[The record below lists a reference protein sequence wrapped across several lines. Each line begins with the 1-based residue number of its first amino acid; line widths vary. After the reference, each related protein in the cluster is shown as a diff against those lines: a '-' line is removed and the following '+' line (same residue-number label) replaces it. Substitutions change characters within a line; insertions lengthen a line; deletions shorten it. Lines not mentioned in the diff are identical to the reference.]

1 MQRRRRECAPRADA
15 MRDARRAGVLSRVF
29 VVVLVVVACA
39 RAMTTCDA
47 AVGDSID
54 GVGKRSAELRV
65 FAPRVDEEAAP
76 DADDDDDGTRSG
88 GVRANAGER
97 RERAHEH
104 ERAYEYEDVP
114 DGWREATWWED
125 FARGVGRTPTR
136 GPIPIPY
143 ASYDEY
149 VENEVARIE
158 SSLDP
163 VEAEAV
169 RETLSDI
176 AHDIQ
181 EDLDRVA
188 RARALDMTYRGSTTP
203 PANFQTYAH
212 EAYVIYDDDG
222 ERVLFEPQ
230 GEVGRLMQ
238 QLTWVTTIFPGN
250 PTALDDY
257 MRCSTLVRPCTLEEL
272 LRKCTWEPR
281 GTWYRERIS
290 RMNAPINWPYCQP
303 DLGEVYEFC
312 TEFEMQAGVCDPR
325 RARER
330 MYLSRTIALN
340 GGVSPCL
347 RWRTNVFGVR
357 ECIDSGQ
364 RG

>member
-1 MQRRRRECAPRADA
+1 MSDGRRR
-15 MRDARRAGVLSRVF
+15 ARVLSRVLF
-29 VVVLVVVACA
+29 VVACA
-39 RAMTTCDA
+39 CARVVTTCDA

-54 GVGKRSAELRV
+54 GVARRSAELRV
-65 FAPRVDEEAAP
+65 FAPRVDNKSTLHYE
-76 DADDDDDGTRSG
+76 DDEDEVRLQSG
-88 GVRANAGER
+88 GVRANTGEQQ
-97 RERAHEH
+97 HEH
-104 ERAYEYEDVP
+104 EHAYEYEDVP

-125 FARGVGRTPTR
+125 FTDGVGRTPTR
-136 GPIPIPY
+136 AEPRRPMPIPY
-143 ASYDEY
+143 ATYDEY
-149 VENEVARIE
+149 VANEVARIE
-158 SSLDP
+158 SSLDAA
-163 VEAEAV
+163 EAEAV

-176 AHDIQ
+176 THEIQ
-181 EDLDRVA
+181 SDLDRIA

-212 EAYVIYDDDG
+212 EAYIIYDDDG

-257 MRCSTLVRPCTLEEL
+257 MRCSTLVRPCSLEEL

-312 TEFEMQAGVCDPR
+312 TEFEKQAGVCDPR